1 MNAVRTYVYMCLF
14 VGLQEE
20 YMREGIVWDA
30 VYFTDNSVCLELI
43 AKKPTGLLYLLDE
56 EFQVRREG

>member
-1 MNAVRTYVYMCLF
+1 MCLF
-14 VGLQEE
+14 VCLQEE

-30 VYFTDNSVCLELI
+30 VSFTDNSVCLELI

-56 EFQVRREG
+56 ECR

>member
-14 VGLQEE
+14 VCLQEE

-30 VYFTDNSVCLELI
+30 VSFTDNSVCLELI
-43 AKKPTGLLYLLDE
+43 AKKPTGLLY
-56 EFQVRREG
+56 